1 MSRSALL
8 ILCLLVPTAPAYA
21 QALADATAAPE
32 LPPIPGPAA
41 PVAPEVFAQDAQG
54 RVTLRATRVTAPLSV
69 DGVLDEAVY
78 RDVKPITHFVQMEP
92 REGQPATERTEAW
105 LLFDDRNFYVS
116 VRSYDTEPGR
126 RVANELRRDSFNV
139 FQNDNLTVSI
149 DPLYTR
155 RSGYFFQ
162 TNALGALRDQEVFD
176 ERNNN
181 NDWNTIWFT
190 RSTVLE
196 DGWTTEIAIP
206 FKSLR
211 FRHSGP
217 QVWGFNLRRVVRW
230 KNELAMISPVP
241 ASAGNRAMYKFDIFA
256 TLVGVET
263 PSQSANL
270 EVKPY
275 LIGAATTNNAATPP
289 FSNDLT
295 ADAGVDVKYGITK
308 SLVADLTLRTDFAQV
323 EEDQQQVNLTRF
335 SLFFPEKRDFFL
347 EGQGLFAFGAEQRGG
362 GGGGGVGARNSTPSL
377 TPLVFYSRRVG
388 LNNGL
393 EVPIL
398 AGGRVSGRAGKYSL
412 GLLNIQTDESAT
424 ASAPTTNFSVM
435 RVRRDV
441 LRRSNVGALLT
452 HRAPSGGTR
461 NTVAGVDGNFAFF
474 QNVIAQAFWAT
485 SATEDGD
492 GSLESRSSYRGE
504 FEYSGDRYGA
514 RYEHLVVGKDFDP
527 QIGFLRRQAFRRNY
541 GQLRFSP
548 RTATSTRIRKH
559 SLEAE
564 FDYVTDNG
572 GTLETRELKGIYR
585 IEFHNNDQWVLD
597 VSRNY
602 ELLRAPF
609 TIVPGVV
616 IPRGEFRF
624 GDLRTAY
631 QFGPQR
637 RISGSV
643 TFGTGSFYGGK
654 NTEIGYSGLVDVSPR
669 LSLEPGLRFNVLD
682 LPGGNAVT
690 KLITTRT
697 NLMLSARMA
706 LSGLVQFNSTSA
718 SLSSSLRFRWEYKP
732 GSDLFVVYSD
742 GRDTFDRRGFPELV
756 NRTFVVKGTRLWRF

>member
-1 MSRSALL
+1 
-8 ILCLLVPTAPAYA
+8 
-21 QALADATAAPE
+21 
-32 LPPIPGPAA
+32 
-41 PVAPEVFAQDAQG
+41 
-54 RVTLRATRVTAPLSV
+54 
-69 DGVLDEAVY
+69 
-78 RDVKPITHFVQMEP
+78 
-92 REGQPATERTEAW
+92 
-105 LLFDDRNFYVS
+105 
-116 VRSYDTEPGR
+116 
-126 RVANELRRDSFNV
+126 
-139 FQNDNLTVSI
+139 
-149 DPLYTR
+149 
-155 RSGYFFQ
+155 
-162 TNALGALRDQEVFD
+162 
-176 ERNNN
+176 
-181 NDWNTIWFT
+181 
-190 RSTVLE
+190 
-196 DGWTTEIAIP
+196 
-206 FKSLR
+206 
-211 FRHSGP
+211 
-217 QVWGFNLRRVVRW
+217 
-230 KNELAMISPVP
+230 
-241 ASAGNRAMYKFDIFA
+241 
-256 TLVGVET
+256 
-263 PSQSANL
+263 
-270 EVKPY
+270 
-275 LIGAATTNNAATPP
+275 
-289 FSNDLT
+289 
-295 ADAGVDVKYGITK
+295 
-308 SLVADLTLRTDFAQV
+308 
-323 EEDQQQVNLTRF
+323 
-335 SLFFPEKRDFFL
+335 
-347 EGQGLFAFGAEQRGG
+347 
-362 GGGGGVGARNSTPSL
+362 
-377 TPLVFYSRRVG
+377 
-388 LNNGL
+388 
-393 EVPIL
+393 
-398 AGGRVSGRAGKYSL
+398 
-412 GLLNIQTDESAT
+412 
-424 ASAPTTNFSVM
+424 
-435 RVRRDV
+435 VRRDV

-585 IEFHNNDQWVLD
+585 IEFHNNDQWVVD

-624 GDLRTAY
+624 GDVRTAY

-756 NRTFVVKGTRLWRF
+756 YRTFVVKGTRLWRF